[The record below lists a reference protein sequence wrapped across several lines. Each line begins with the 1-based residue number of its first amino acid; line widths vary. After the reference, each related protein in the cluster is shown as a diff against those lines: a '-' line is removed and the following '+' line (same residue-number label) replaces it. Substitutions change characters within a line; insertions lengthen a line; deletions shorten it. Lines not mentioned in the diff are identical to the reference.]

1 MANKLVLELKETPV
15 SLGGREFMLREMS
28 GAKQNKFYPL
38 IANFYKVLTSV
49 QELEKKQLQQ
59 ELPEEEAK
67 HLEQGQAQIKIL
79 NEEIWTMIL
88 NPADDN
94 RDRITS
100 EWLDNFA
107 NDRLGEAIL
116 HEQFNLNNFESTL
129 GKLTAQAQNQAAIL
143 GADAVELQLGSI
155 TAAPLAD
162 SIASTLSTLSGAS
175 GVPDNS

>member
-1 MANKLVLELKETPV
+1 MANKLILELRETPV
-15 SLGGREFMLREMS
+15 ALGGREFMLREMS

-38 IANFYKVLTSV
+38 IANFSKVMTSV
-49 QELEKKQLQQ
+49 QDLEKRLLKQ
-59 ELPEEEAK
+59 ELSEEENK
-67 HLEQGQAQIKIL
+67 HLEHGRAQIKTM

-116 HEQFNLNNFESTL
+116 HEQFSLNNFESTM
-129 GKLTAQAQNQAAIL
+129 GKLTAQAQTQAVAL
-143 GADAVELQLGSI
+143 GAEPAELQLGSI
-155 TAAPLAD
+155 TAVPLAD
-162 SIASTLSTLSGAS
+162 SITSTLSTLSGVS
-175 GVPDNS
+175 GAPDNS